1 MFTRYHGF
9 QAFRDSFVLSLISA
23 PITALLS
30 MIISYLVVK
39 RKFKSKGF
47 IEAVSMLAMAVP
59 GTVLGVGYI
68 RGFSNGVVNRGLMQG
83 LYGTGLILIIVFVV
97 PLPAHRYAKRYLR
110 PAADRQVHRGVGL

>member
-1 MFTRYHGF
+1 MYLCVPIGAFFPTWGFKFFPLTGKWFQLVFTRYHGF

-68 RGFSNGVVNRGLMQG
+68 RGFSSGVFGTSFLQG
-83 LYGTGLILIIVFVV
+83 L
-97 PLPAHRYAKRYLR
+97 
-110 PAADRQVHRGVGL
+110 